1 MNLPDWASWL
11 ARDEDGELWAYS
23 DRPFKRID
31 MWDGD
36 DYLDINREIEETDD
50 TFKHIKWTDEE
61 PTEIKRGLEAGGVS
75 VEELNRI
82 INAKAHGYDEVPE
95 VEDKNERVHVIKDG
109 AKITVGEITVG
120 EITSISLV
128 DGMRLVENKMENET
142 DTNKDMVNQPNHY
155 IGEYG
160 LEAEDVLRNFI
171 PRYTDPYVG
180 HRIASAIEYLLR
192 SPLKNQRQDI
202 EKAGKNIQQ
211 ALAYLDMTEED
222 A

>member
-1 MNLPDWASWL
+1 MNLPEWAKWL

-23 DRPFKRID
+23 ERPFKRID

-36 DYLDINREIEETDD
+36 YYLDIYREIEETDD

-95 VEDKNERVHVIKDG
+95 VEDKNERMHVDIDG
-109 AKITVGEITVG
+109 LGIVVG
-120 EITSISLV
+120 EITSISFEEAM
-128 DGMRLVENKMENET
+128 DLVEN
-142 DTNKDMVNQPNHY
+142 DMINQPPHY
-155 IGEYG
+155 VGKQG
-160 LEAEDVLRNFI
+160 LEVEAVLQNFI
-171 PRYTDPYVG
+171 PRYEDPYVG
-180 HRIASAIEYLLR
+180 HRVASAIEYLLR

>member
-1 MNLPDWASWL
+1 MKLPEWANWL
-11 ARDEDGELWAYS
+11 ARDEHGELWAYS
-23 DRPFKRID
+23 VKTLRKEDGF
-31 MWDGD
+31 WDLKNSEDKCIG
-36 DYLDINREIEETDD
+36 IEETDD
-50 TFKHIKWTDEE
+50 TFSHIKWTDEE
-61 PTEIKRGLEAGGVS
+61 PTKIKRGLEAGGVS

-95 VEDKNERVHVIKDG
+95 VEDKNESMHVDKDG
-109 AKITVGEITVG
+109 AGITLG

-160 LEAEDVLRNFI
+160 LEVEDVLRNFI

-180 HRIASAIEYLLR
+180 HRVASAIEYLLR

>member
-1 MNLPDWASWL
+1 MNIPEWASWL

-50 TFKHIKWTDEE
+50 TFSHVKWTDEE

-95 VEDKNERVHVIKDG
+95 VEDKNERVHVDKDG
-109 AKITVGEITVG
+109 VEITAG
-120 EITSISLV
+120 ETTSISFE
-128 DGMRLVENKMENET
+128 DAMALVEN
-142 DTNKDMVNQPNHY
+142 DMINQPPHY
-155 IGEYG
+155 VGKQG
-160 LEAEDVLRNFI
+160 LEVEAVLQNFI
-171 PRYTDPYVG
+171 PRYEDPYVG
-180 HRIASAIEYLLR
+180 HRVASAIEYLLR

>member
-1 MNLPDWASWL
+1 MKLPEWANWL

-23 DRPFKRID
+23 GRPFKRID

-36 DYLDINREIEETDD
+36 DYMDINREIEETDD

-95 VEDKNERVHVIKDG
+95 VEDKNERMHVDIDG
-109 AKITVGEITVG
+109 LGIAVG
-120 EITSISLV
+120 EITSISFEE
-128 DGMRLVENKMENET
+128 DMALVEN
-142 DTNKDMVNQPNHY
+142 DMINQPPHY
-155 IGEYG
+155 VGKQG
-160 LEAEDVLRNFI
+160 LEVEAVLQNFI
-171 PRYTDPYVG
+171 PRYEDPYVG
-180 HRIASAIEYLLR
+180 HRVASAIEYLLR